1 MNVFLTRVAD
11 FFPHV
16 WQLIDIRFIF
26 CDSTI
31 DCFSTRTKW
40 PNMHPM
46 KATAGTWK
54 YLPTRKRRTHLQKH
68 QFWGC
73 STSVC
78 IYLGII
84 HWSEVLLVGWLV
96 HISAFLEPGLE
107 LMENATLE
115 AGNVWGSCTN
125 FEVKHFWCTLPE
137 SNIFAPANGGLEYVL
152 LSFWGK
158 RPIFRGKLAV
168 SFREGREYFQQKQ
181 NGSSEVLAKKQLL
194 KEWLRGGLTTKKQ
207 VFYDHFHPET
217 WGGTMNWAMKKN
229 PGCWGYRGFNILP
242 SYVGL
247 TINKPMK

>member
-1 MNVFLTRVAD
+1 MNVFLTRMAD

-16 WQLIDIRFIF
+16 WQLIDIRFFF

-31 DCFSTRTKW
+31 DCFSTRTKR
-40 PNMHPM
+40 PNQIESWRYIP
-46 KATAGTWK
+46 WK
-54 YLPTRKRRTHLQKH
+54 QRLEPENTPPQGKGEHIYQNTSFL
-68 QFWGC
+68 GC

-107 LMENATLE
+107 LMENWHFE

-125 FEVKHFWCTLPE
+125 FEVEHVWFTLPE

-158 RPIFRGKLAV
+158 RPIFRGKLTV
-168 SFREGREYFQQKQ
+168 SFREG
-181 NGSSEVLAKKQLL
+181 
-194 KEWLRGGLTTKKQ
+194 TTKRIKWS
-207 VFYDHFHPET
+207 FSKET
-217 WGGTMNWAMKKN
+217 IVEGVAKGWFDNIKSCSMN
-229 PGCWGYRGFNILP
+229 
-242 SYVGL
+242 
-247 TINKPMK
+247 